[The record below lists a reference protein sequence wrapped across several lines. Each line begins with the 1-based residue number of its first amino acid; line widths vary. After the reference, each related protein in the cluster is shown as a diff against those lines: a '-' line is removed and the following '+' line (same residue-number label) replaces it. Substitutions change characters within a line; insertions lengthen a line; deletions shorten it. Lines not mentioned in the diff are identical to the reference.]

1 MRQLNLF
8 PEHRATSR
16 EAIAITIDSIKD
28 YAEQYK
34 HWQISFSGGKDSTAL
49 VTLILHLIETKEIK
63 TPESLTVMYAD
74 TRLELPPLQASA
86 MQILQEVER
95 RGFKSQVVMAELDKR
110 FMVYLLGR
118 GVPPPNNSTL
128 RWCTQ
133 QIKLTP
139 MKVAMQ
145 RLYELHG
152 EKILSFN
159 GVRIGESAIRDRRI
173 EQRMAISCSKN
184 GSECGQGWFQRDLP
198 DAICDKF
205 SPLLHWRVCN
215 IWDWLMLDAP
225 KLGFNTELLA
235 EVYGGDEAVEMNART
250 GCICCPLASKDTALE
265 YLVALP
271 QRTSPKG
278 LANASA
284 VLGVS
289 TQLSGASPMSDSS
302 KKWAYLKPLLKLRSL
317 YEWAREFQ
325 NRHQKVGEK
334 KKDGSYS
341 SSPNRKGPL
350 TLAARKELLE
360 KILAVQE
367 SVNNNRGS
375 NLAID
380 LINPE
385 ERSRIEELIAAKT
398 FPNRWSGDEPIGDE
412 IVPQYDSSGNV
423 QRSLFR

>member
-8 PEHRATSR
+8 AEHRATSKQ
-16 EAIAITIDSIKD
+16 AIAITIDSIKD

-95 RGFKSQVVMAELDKR
+95 REFKSQVVMAELDKR

-145 RLYELHG
+145 ELYDRYG

-235 EVYGGDEAVEMNART
+235 EVYGGDEAAEMNART
-250 GCICCPLASKDTALE
+250 GCICCPLASKDMALE

-271 QRTSPKG
+271 QWS
-278 LANASA
+278 
-284 VLGVS
+284 
-289 TQLSGASPMSDSS
+289 
-302 KKWAYLKPLLKLRSL
+302 YLKPLLKLRSL

-350 TLAARKELLE
+350 TLAAREKLLE

-385 ERSRIEELIAAKT
+385 ERSRIEELIALKT

-423 QRSLFR
+423 QRSLF

>member
-1 MRQLNLF
+1 MTRQLNLF
-8 PEHRATSR
+8 AEHRATSK

-95 RGFKSQVVMAELDKR
+95 RGFKSEVVMAELDKR
-110 FMVYLLGR
+110 FMVYMIGR

-128 RWCTQ
+128 RYCTQ
-133 QIKLTP
+133 NIKLEP
-139 MKVAMQ
+139 MKIAMQ
-145 RLYELHG
+145 KLYDLHG

-198 DAICDKF
+198 EAICDKF

-225 KLGFNTELLA
+225 KLGFDTELLA
-235 EVYGGDEAVEMNART
+235 TVYGGDDAVEMNART
-250 GCICCPLASKDTALE
+250 GCICCPLASKDMALE
-265 YLVALP
+265 YLVSLP
-271 QRTSPKG
+271 DW
-278 LANASA
+278 N
-284 VLGVS
+284 
-289 TQLSGASPMSDSS
+289 
-302 KKWAYLKPLLKLRSL
+302 YLKPLLKLRSL

-341 SSPNRKGPL
+341 SAPNRKGPL
-350 TLAARKELLE
+350 TLKARKELLE

-367 SVNNNRGS
+367 SVNSVAIKNNRP
-375 NLAID
+375 LID
-380 LINPE
+380 LINLQ

-398 FPNRWSGDEPIGDE
+398 FPNRWSGDEPIGNE
-412 IVPQYDSSGNV
+412 IVPQYDSSGNL
-423 QRSLFR
+423 QRSLFN

>member
-8 PEHRATSR
+8 PEHRAT
-16 EAIAITIDSIKD
+16 EKQAIAITIDSLKD
-28 YAEQYK
+28 YAQHYK

-63 TPESLTVMYAD
+63 APLTLTVMYAD
-74 TRLELPPLQASA
+74 TRMELPPLHASA
-86 MQILQEVER
+86 MQILAEVER

-128 RWCTQ
+128 RWCTR
-133 QIKLTP
+133 QIKLEP

-145 RLYELHG
+145 KLYDEHG

-184 GSECGQGWFQRDLP
+184 GSECGQGWFQRELP
-198 DAICDKF
+198 DSICDKF

-225 KLGFNTELLA
+225 RLGFDTELLA
-235 EVYGGDEAVEMNART
+235 MVYGGDEAVEMNART

-265 YLVALP
+265 YLVSLP
-271 QRTSPKG
+271 DWS
-278 LANASA
+278 
-284 VLGVS
+284 
-289 TQLSGASPMSDSS
+289 
-302 KKWAYLKPLLKLRSL
+302 YLKPLLKLRSL
-317 YEWAREFQ
+317 YEWAREYQ
-325 NRHQKVGEK
+325 NRLQKVGEK
-334 KKDGSYS
+334 KKDGFYT

-350 TLAARKELLE
+350 TLSARQELLD
-360 KILAVQE
+360 KILAVRDE
-367 SVNNNRGS
+367 VNEVRGDRI
-375 NLAID
+375 AID
-380 LINPE
+380 LINSQ

-398 FPNRWSGDEPIGDE
+398 YPNRWSGDEPVGNE
-412 IVPQYDSSGNV
+412 IVPQYDSEGNV
-423 QRSLFR
+423 QRSLF